1 MGAGNVS
8 IQDKYRIP
16 VAAVNSQ
23 IGSGNICRPSCVNF
37 DEVFRMAT
45 KKSLYEILEVPPH
58 ATYADI
64 QASHQR
70 LLQALE
76 DKRDLLSREDYTLQM
91 RLLKVAYSTLCTPTS
106 RDAYDAHLTTR
117 SDPVKSPSA
126 LLVTTPDATI
136 RAQELRADAM
146 LLRPRLCRYAQT
158 RSDSR
163 RILLAGMWVLK
174 QILPPRP
181 LPSVWARMRKL
192 HF

>member
-1 MGAGNVS
+1 
-8 IQDKYRIP
+8 
-16 VAAVNSQ
+16 
-23 IGSGNICRPSCVNF
+23 
-37 DEVFRMAT
+37 MAT

-117 SDPVKSPSA
+117 SDPGQVAFSIAGDNARCHHPGA
-126 LLVTTPDATI
+126 RIAGGRDVAQGRGFVVTRRRDRTQGGFCW
-136 RAQELRADAM
+136 RA
-146 LLRPRLCRYAQT
+146 C
-158 RSDSR
+158 
-163 RILLAGMWVLK
+163 GC
-174 QILPPRP
+174 
-181 LPSVWARMRKL
+181 
-192 HF
+192 